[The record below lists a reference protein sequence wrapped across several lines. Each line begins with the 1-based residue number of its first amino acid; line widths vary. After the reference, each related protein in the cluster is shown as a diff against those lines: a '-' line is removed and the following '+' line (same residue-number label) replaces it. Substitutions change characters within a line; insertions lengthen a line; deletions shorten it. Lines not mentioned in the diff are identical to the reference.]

1 MNVPDVARM
10 DSPDVL
16 KMPEKGK
23 EEVESLTKIS
33 VSDMKSESTQLT
45 YSHRW
50 HLHTSWTTGIQVS
63 DGK

>member
-10 DSPDVL
+10 DSPAVL
-16 KMPEKGK
+16 KMPET
-23 EEVESLTKIS
+23 LTKIS